1 MRVFQKSKFAVGLAI
16 AKTNQELNQLVRI
29 NQMDFRTET
38 YHLRFPIVDD
48 GALHTTITLREPDV
62 DALEKIDDLDLVEG
76 GRPKIRQMRSMI
88 AAVADVS
95 DAVIGKLHR
104 NDMIALGELLAP
116 LLEAPAETVIQ

>member
-1 MRVFQKSKFAVGLAI
+1 
-16 AKTNQELNQLVRI
+16 
-29 NQMDFRTET
+29 
-38 YHLRFPIVDD
+38 
-48 GALHTTITLREPDV
+48 
-62 DALEKIDDLDLVEG
+62 
-76 GRPKIRQMRSMI
+76 MI

>member
-1 MRVFQKSKFAVGLAI
+1 
-16 AKTNQELNQLVRI
+16 
-29 NQMDFRTET
+29 MDFRTET